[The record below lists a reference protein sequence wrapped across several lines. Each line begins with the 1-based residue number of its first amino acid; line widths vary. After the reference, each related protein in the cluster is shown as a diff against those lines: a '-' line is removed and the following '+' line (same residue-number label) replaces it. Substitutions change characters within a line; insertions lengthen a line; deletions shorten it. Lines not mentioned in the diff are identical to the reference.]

1 MVTSSN
7 KILIIDDHPLVL
19 QGCRRVLE
27 DAGITGVFEAANFE
41 DGERLY
47 KAFKPAVIIV
57 DLAMSAGGL
66 HGLAFIERLRL
77 HDETTRILVLTM
89 HSDPVIVLRAL
100 EAGANGYVLKDMPS
114 EEFLRAF
121 EKVRGGSSYLSG
133 DLASQIAFVR
143 TRTGANPLGAMSGRE
158 VQILTLLADGKSYN
172 EIAYEL
178 NVSYKTIANICS
190 QLKLKL
196 GVNKLSDLI
205 RIALMR
211 FPQSR

>member
-1 MVTSSN
+1 
-7 KILIIDDHPLVL
+7 
-19 QGCRRVLE
+19 
-27 DAGITGVFEAANFE
+27 
-41 DGERLY
+41 
-47 KAFKPAVIIV
+47 
-57 DLAMSAGGL
+57 
-66 HGLAFIERLRL
+66 
-77 HDETTRILVLTM
+77 
-89 HSDPVIVLRAL
+89 VLRAL

>member
-1 MVTSSN
+1 MMTSSS
-7 KILIIDDHPLVL
+7 KVLIIDDHPLVL
-19 QGCRRVLE
+19 QGCSRVLE
-27 DAGITGVFEAANFE
+27 DAGIPEVFQAENFDE
-41 DGERLY
+41 GERLY
-47 KAFKPAVIIV
+47 RALKPAIIIV

-77 HDETTRILVLTM
+77 QDETTRILVLTM
-89 HSDPVIVLRAL
+89 HSDPAIVIRAL

-121 EKVRGGSSYLSG
+121 ELVQSGSSYLSD

-143 TRTGANPLGAMSGRE
+143 TRTGANPLGAMNGRE
-158 VQILTLLADGKSYN
+158 IQILTLLADGKSYN

-178 NVSYKTIANICS
+178 NVSYKTVANICS

-196 GVNKLSDLI
+196 GVRKLSDLI
-205 RIALMR
+205 RIALTR
-211 FPQSR
+211 LPQSR